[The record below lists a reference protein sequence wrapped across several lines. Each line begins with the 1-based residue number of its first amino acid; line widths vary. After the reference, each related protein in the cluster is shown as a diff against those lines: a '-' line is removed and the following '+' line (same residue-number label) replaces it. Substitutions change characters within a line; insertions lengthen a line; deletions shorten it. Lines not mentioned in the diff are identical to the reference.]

1 MKMKKSMRKFGIA
14 LCLVA
19 SMGLVAGCGGAP
31 KTDEPAEA
39 GGELAPSE
47 KMVTVGISQFADQPS
62 LDNCR
67 VGFIEGLKQEGFE
80 EGKNL
85 TIKTNS
91 AQADPANANQIAQN
105 FVSSNYDLICAIATP
120 AAQAAYN
127 AADPKGIPVI
137 YTAVSDPIAAGLT
150 VDGKPGLGVSGTCD
164 QLPLEKQVA
173 MIRALMPDAKTIG
186 IIYST
191 NEANSISH
199 IAQLEEIV
207 PKYDFTLETIG
218 VNTAAD
224 IPMAVDS
231 ILTKVDCLNNLT
243 DNLVV
248 NSLAV
253 VLDKANAKGI
263 PVFGSEEEQV
273 KMGCVAS
280 ESINYVD
287 LGIQTGKMA
296 ARVLKG
302 EDIKAM
308 AYETVADSEL
318 VINSKVM
325 ADFKITLPEDMQG
338 RDVSG
343 E

>member
-1 MKMKKSMRKFGIA
+1 MKKSMKKIGVA
-14 LCLVA
+14 LVLVA
-19 SMGLVAGCGGAP
+19 SMGLVGGCGTPKVDAP
-31 KTDEPAEA
+31 APAA
-39 GGELAPSE
+39 DAKE

-67 VGFIEGLKQEGFE
+67 VGFIEGLKQGGFE

-85 TIKTNS
+85 TIKVNS
-91 AQADPANANQIAQN
+91 AQTDPANANQIAQN
-105 FVSSNYDLICAIATP
+105 FVSSKVDLICGIATP
-120 AAQAAYN
+120 AAQSAYN
-127 AADPKGIPVI
+127 AAESKGIPVI

-150 VDGKPGLGVSGTCD
+150 MEGGKPGLAVSGTCD

-173 MIRALMPDAKTIG
+173 MIRAMMPDAKTIG

-191 NEANSISH
+191 SEANSISH

-207 PKYDFTLETIG
+207 PKYNFTLETIG
-218 VNTAAD
+218 VSAQGD

-231 ILTKVDCLNNLT
+231 ILTKVDCINNLT

-263 PVFGSEEEQV
+263 PVFGSEVEQV
-273 KMGCVAS
+273 KMGCAAS

-296 ARVLKG
+296 ARVLNG
-302 EDIKAM
+302 EDIKTM

-318 VINSKVM
+318 VVNSKVM
-325 ADFKITLPEDMQG
+325 AGFGLTLPKDMTAK
-338 RDVSG
+338 DVSA